1 MAGGGADQLPYPD
14 GPSAVPADLTRPSAA
29 YRRHAYLAM
38 FGLLAFGAAYLA
50 LAGWF
55 AWTSYRLLRSLG
67 ARGEEW
73 FVPVLGG
80 AGAGFLAVFMLKALI
95 FVKRGKHD
103 GDGELR
109 PADHPRLFAF
119 LHRLADEARAPRPH
133 RVFLSPRVNAGVF
146 YDLSIVN
153 LILPSKKNL
162 EIGLGL
168 VNVLTLGELKAVL
181 AHEFGHF
188 AQRTMAVGRWVY
200 IAQQI
205 AGHIVVKRDAL
216 DRMLSWISTI
226 DLRVAWIG
234 WILRTIVW
242 SIRSLVDTMFGW
254 VMLAQR
260 ALDRE
265 MERQADLVA
274 VSLTGSDALVHALHR
289 LEAAEEA
296 LDRAIAFA
304 DTELAKGRAVGDL
317 FTAQSFMLERM
328 RVVFADPAYGRVPP
342 LPADPSQHRLFE
354 ARLAHPPRMWS
365 THPPNEEREA
375 NAKRRYVPAP
385 LDDRSPWLLFDQ
397 PDVVRTAMTA
407 RAYQGLDKAP
417 EQVDAAV
424 TTRELE
430 AAFAR
435 TFLDPAYRGMYL
447 GRSIARAADDVDALV
462 EATPAPLSA
471 AALTEALAALYPER
485 LVGQLEQARELRE
498 ETTMLEAVSR
508 GVLDAPGGIVRHR
521 GRAYRRKE
529 LPRLVAELEHEVA
542 AAERVLTDH
551 DRAARTLH
559 RQAARLVEGGWEA
572 RLVGLLRLHH
582 WADHVGAD
590 LEDARGVL
598 QNVVAVVTADGRV
611 SDAERERVVGAAAEV
626 HSALRALHDGAGAVD
641 LGGVVVERFDGK
653 PLTEVIET
661 YELPPPAPEHIGDW
675 LGVIDSWIDGAL
687 GPLGAI
693 KTASLEALLQAE
705 ELVAAAVAGGPAPS
719 PAGAPAPPA
728 VPTRYRTLRLG
739 AERPRQTKLGWWDR
753 FQIADGF
760 VPAAARFAVA
770 GVVVGGVILAGR
782 ATELDVEVTVYNGL
796 GRPVLVAVGDTSV
809 RLGPHDVRVVDVAPD
824 DELALVART
833 VDGERIDVLTVDA
846 DDEGARYVYN
856 VAGAA
861 AMVEWTAHYSMRGD
875 AAPDQGGGDEHQL
888 GAPRWRQTHADIVLV
903 EPPETSAAST
913 QRVLS
918 AASAQDPQVVLRTV
932 TDPVERASMIRAH
945 ARWEPVDGRRT
956 RRWLEE
962 AAALGELPALLAAR
976 LERDPDDVLAARV
989 QIDDQATRAAAC
1001 AAAAARQARAPG
1013 PIGAYLSA
1021 RCAEPIEA
1029 SDEQVLTAAQQY
1041 PGDAWLGVASGM
1053 ILARH
1058 HLWDEAGRRLR
1069 EATPKLPAL
1078 ADLAAE
1084 TLARVDR
1091 VLDRGGDDDLWR
1103 WSERVVYFSAF
1114 EDPGPRDDP
1123 RDPMARLARGELAE
1137 ASTGAAGTDRA
1148 GLMAVLVAASD
1159 GAEST
1164 HLDAALV
1171 APADSGALVPY
1182 YQLAL
1187 AVRAGRD
1194 PTPHRQALTAAA
1206 GGRPGADTTLAALD
1220 AALAEVAA
1228 AEVAPGTKLTG
1239 LTRLEAMLP
1248 TLPLLEQGV
1257 LAMAVVIAGGER
1269 TPPAWRQLARALLYV
1284 GERPY
1289 LR

>member
-216 DRMLSWISTI
+216 DRMLSWISAVDI
-226 DLRVAWIG
+226 RVAWIG

-296 LDRAIAFA
+296 LDRAIGFA
-304 DTELAKGRAVGDL
+304 DAELAKGRAVGDL
-317 FTAQSFMLERM
+317 FAAQTFMLERM

-375 NAKRRYVPAP
+375 NAKRRYVSAP

-407 RAYQGLDKAP
+407 RAYQGMAKQP
-417 EQVDAAV
+417 ELVDAAV

-447 GRSIARAADDVDALV
+447 GRSIARVADDVDALV
-462 EATPAPLSA
+462 EATPAPQSA
-471 AALTEALAALYPER
+471 SALTEALAALYPER

-498 ETTMLEAVSR
+498 ETAMLEAVSR

-521 GRAYRRKE
+521 GKAYRRQE

-572 RLVGLLRLHH
+572 RLVGLLRLNH

-598 QNVVAVVTADGRV
+598 QNVVSVVTADGRV

-626 HSALRALHDGAGAVD
+626 HAALRALHDGAGAVD
-641 LGGVVVERFDGK
+641 LAGLEVERFDGK
-653 PLTEVIET
+653 PLAEVLER

-693 KTASLEALLQAE
+693 KTTSLEALLQAE

-782 ATELDVEVTVYNGL
+782 AAELDVEVTIYNGL
-796 GRPVLVAVGDTSV
+796 GRPVQVSVGDTTV
-809 RLGPHDVRVVDVAPD
+809 RLGPHDVRVVDVGPD
-824 DELALVART
+824 DALAVVTRT
-833 VDGERIDVLTVDA
+833 VDGQRIDALTVDA
-846 DDEGARYVYN
+846 DDEGAHYVYN

-861 AMVEWTAHYSMRGD
+861 AMVEWTARYGPGGSAMAD
-875 AAPDQGGGDEHQL
+875 DGGDEARL
-888 GAPRWRQTHADIVLV
+888 GAPRWRRTAADVVLV
-903 EPPETSAAST
+903 EPPDVAEAPRL
-913 QRVLS
+913 RVLS

-932 TDPVERASMIRAH
+932 IDPAQRAAMIAAH
-945 ARWEPVDGRRT
+945 ARWEPADGRRT

-962 AAALGELPALLAAR
+962 ATALDDLPALLAAR
-976 LERDPDDVLAARV
+976 LRADPDDLVAARAQV
-989 QIDDQATRAAAC
+989 GLPATRPAAC
-1001 AAAAARQARAPG
+1001 AAAADRPARAPG
-1013 PIGAYLSA
+1013 PIGAYLAA
-1021 RCAEPIEA
+1021 RCVEPAER
-1029 SDEQVLTAAQQY
+1029 SDEQVLAAAQQY
-1041 PGDAWLGVASGM
+1041 PTDPWLRVTSGM
-1053 ILARH
+1053 VLARQ
-1058 HLWDEAGRRLR
+1058 HLWDEARVRLR
-1069 EATPKLPAL
+1069 EGMPKVPAL
-1078 ADLAAE
+1078 SDLAAE

-1091 VLDRGGDDDLWR
+1091 VLDRSDDADLLR
-1103 WSERVVYFSAF
+1103 WSDRVLYFTAF
-1114 EDPGPRDDP
+1114 EDPGSRDDP
-1123 RDPMARLARGELAE
+1123 SDPMARLARGDLAG
-1137 ASTGAAGTDRA
+1137 AQAGAAGTDRA
-1148 GLMAVLVAASD
+1148 GLVAVLVAASD
-1159 GAEST
+1159 GAEPT
-1164 HLDAALV
+1164 TLDAAL
-1171 APADSGALVPY
+1171 AASAADGGLVSY
-1182 YQLAL
+1182 FQLAL

-1194 PTPHRQALTAAA
+1194 PARYRQALVQAAA
-1206 GGRPGADTTLAALD
+1206 GDAAARAALAALD
-1220 AALAEVAA
+1220 VALAEVAD
-1228 AEVAPGTKLTG
+1228 AEVAPGTKRAG
-1239 LTRLEAMLP
+1239 LTRLEALLP
-1248 TLPLLEQGV
+1248 TLPLLEQGA
-1257 LAMAVVIAGGER
+1257 LATAVVIAGGER
-1269 TPPAWRQLARALLYV
+1269 TPPSWRQLARALLFV